1 MQSAQFELHAQIEE
15 RHWWFVARRQIM
27 QSLVEHVL
35 PPDGKSTIVDVGC
48 GTGGNLA
55 TLEDSYKCIGI
66 DTSADAIALARQKF
80 PRVSFIQ
87 GFAPQDLGDVA
98 AEAKL
103 FLLMDVLEHVED
115 DFALLSNLFA
125 AASPGAYFLVTV
137 PADMAL
143 WSPHDVAFG
152 HYRRYDQQRF
162 ERVWQDLPARPL
174 AVSYYNSRLYPVV
187 RAIRAKNRLLRKSQG
202 EAGTDFTIPSPKV
215 NKALER
221 LFAGESKRLVQLLRG
236 KKKRGYRRG
245 VSLVAL
251 LQREA
256 GEVSPLQKPDDIQPD
271 YFDPQAA
278 REEELIGAA

>member
-1 MQSAQFELHAQIEE
+1 MQSAQFELHAKIEE
-15 RHWWFVARRQIM
+15 SHWWFTARRQIM
-27 QSLVEHVL
+27 QALVEQVL

-48 GTGGNLA
+48 GTGGNIA
-55 TLEDSYKCIGI
+55 TLVDGYKCVGI
-66 DTSADAIALARQKF
+66 DTSADAIQFARQKF
-80 PRVSFIQ
+80 PNVRFLQ
-87 GFAPQDLGDVA
+87 GAAPEDLGETA
-98 AEAKL
+98 KEARL
-103 FLLMDVLEHVED
+103 YLLMDVLEHVED
-115 DFALLSNLFA
+115 DFALLSNLFMA
-125 AASPGAYFLVTV
+125 AAPGAYFLITV

-152 HYRRYDQQRF
+152 HYRRYDKPRF
-162 ERVWQDLPARPL
+162 ERVWRDLPARAL

-187 RAIRAKNRLLRKSQG
+187 RAIRTKNRLLRKSQG
-202 EAGTDFTIPSPKV
+202 DAGTDFAIPSPRV

-221 LFAGESKRLVQLLRG
+221 LFAGESNRLVKLLRG

-256 GEVSPLQKPDDIQPD
+256 GEAAQLHKPADIKPD

-278 REEELIGAA
+278 REEELVGAS